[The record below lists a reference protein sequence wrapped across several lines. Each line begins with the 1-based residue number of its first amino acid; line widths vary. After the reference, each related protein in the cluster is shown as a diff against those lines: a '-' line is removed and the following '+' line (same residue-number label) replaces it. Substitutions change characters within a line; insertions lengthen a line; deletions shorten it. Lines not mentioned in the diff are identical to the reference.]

1 MRRAL
6 TLVSLLLWA
15 IPAWATISLHK
26 HAGTDNGNVP
36 GTSVG
41 IVMQAGVSLGDFI
54 TCEFTLA
61 SNSTFTN
68 VTDTLNVQ
76 NYVVVMIH
84 TNTTNASIYGIAYFQ
99 NSLADSSTFTI
110 KMNYTTSSKNAA
122 MGCQAW
128 SGVSTTGNV
137 IDQSQQQDGTTT
149 NPTSGSNLTPVGA
162 NELVIA
168 AVGMNVQTPTA
179 GTNYTLTDVAAVSL
193 LFPEYWIQTTATA
206 TNGAFVEAT
215 TDTWTDQM
223 VIISPIAL
231 TTTRNMPA
239 GIL

>member
-1 MRRAL
+1 MKRAL
-6 TLVSLLLWA
+6 TLATLLLWA
-15 IPAWATISLHK
+15 APVWATITLHK
-26 HAGTDNGNVP
+26 HANRDNGNSP
-36 GTSVG
+36 ALSVG
-41 IVMQAGVSLGDFI
+41 VVMPSGVSLGDFI
-54 TCEFTLA
+54 YCEFQLA

-76 NYVVVMIH
+76 NYMVVFLH
-84 TNTTNASIYGIAYFQ
+84 TNTTNAKIYGHAYFQ
-99 NSLADSSTFTI
+99 NSLADSSTFTV
-110 KMNYTTSSKNAA
+110 KMNYTTSTKFAA
-122 MGCQAW
+122 MSCQAW
-128 SGVSTTGNV
+128 SGIATSGNV
-137 IDQSQQQDGTTT
+137 IDLIQQQDGSTA
-149 NPTSGSNLTPVGA
+149 NPTSGSNLTPTNA

-168 AVGMNVQTPTA
+168 SVGMATQTPTA
-179 GTNYTLTDVAAVSL
+179 GTNYALTDANATSL

-231 TTTRNMPA
+231 TITRNMPA